1 MLLVLALGC
10 GLVASVGIS
19 QVMDR
24 KPAQAVVGETQDVLV
39 AVQDV
44 NYGTPLAAEAVK
56 LEKWPKDK
64 VPAGAIADVTK
75 LTGRRARGKLFKGEP
90 ILEAKLLSPESG
102 AGASTEIP
110 SGFRVVSVKVDASTT
125 GGSLVLPGDR
135 VDVLCN
141 VRANTGAG
149 IMETS
154 TKTILQD
161 IRVFAVDQV
170 YKVEA
175 IEDQESAISAKTVSL
190 LVTPS
195 QAERIA
201 LAEELGKIRLSIRS
215 PEDDE
220 MGDAPGANAS
230 HLLSGG
236 EKSDREEES
245 GKDAGNGHEFV
256 DWLTSKQKPT
266 VEETPAP
273 TGAVNPGWTMIL
285 LVGSE
290 PKEVHFDGQ
299 RPLPTVNGSSS
310 SVPPATMSPTM
321 PLDDASGEAPAD
333 PASADAP
340 AATPDDAGAPA
351 DAGATNAGTAPD
363 GSSPMPAD
371 GASMNVW

>member
-1 MLLVLALGC
+1 
-10 GLVASVGIS
+10 
-19 QVMDR
+19 
-24 KPAQAVVGETQDVLV
+24 VLV

-44 NYGTPLAAEAVK
+44 NYGTVLSAEAVK

-64 VPAGAIADVTK
+64 VPEGALADVQK
-75 LTGRRARGKLFKGEP
+75 VTGRRARGKLFKGEP
-90 ILEAKLLSPESG
+90 IFEAKLLSAESG

-110 SGFRVVSVKVDASTT
+110 AGFRVVSVKVDASTT

-175 IEDQESAISAKTVSL
+175 IEDQESAITAKTVSL

-215 PEDDE
+215 PDDDE

-230 HLLSGG
+230 HLLSGS
-236 EKSDREEES
+236 EKSDRDEES
-245 GKDAGNGHEFV
+245 GGDAGNKGDFA
-256 DWLTSKQKPT
+256 DWLTSKSKQP

-285 LVGSE
+285 LIGSE

-299 RPLPTVNGSSS
+299 SPLPTVNEPSGAAA
-310 SVPPATMSPTM
+310 PEAASPTS
-321 PLDDASGEAPAD
+321 PLEGDAEGSTADETPNEPAAGVDDGSTSDGASDDASAAP
-333 PASADAP
+333 
-340 AATPDDAGAPA
+340 
-351 DAGATNAGTAPD
+351 
-363 GSSPMPAD
+363 PAD

>member
-1 MLLVLALGC
+1 MRPKSLMLLLLALGC

-24 KPAQAVVGETQDVLV
+24 KPVQAPVGETQDVLV
-39 AVQDV
+39 TVQDV
-44 NYGTPLAAEAVK
+44 NYGTPLSAEVVK

-64 VPAGAIADVTK
+64 VPAGAVTDVEKIA
-75 LTGRRARGKLFKGEP
+75 GRRARGKLFKGEP

-102 AGASTEIP
+102 AGASQEIP
-110 SGFRVVSVKVDASTT
+110 AGFRVVSVKVDASTT

-135 VDVLCN
+135 VDVLVN

-195 QAERIA
+195 QAEKIA
-201 LAEELGKIRLSIRS
+201 LAEELGKIRLAIRS

-220 MGDAPGANAS
+220 MGDAPGADAAQ
-230 HLLSGG
+230 LLSGG
-236 EKSDREEES
+236 EKSNRDEEFGKRE
-245 GKDAGNGHEFV
+245 DTGNKQDFLN
-256 DWLTSKQKPT
+256 WLTSKGQQAT
-266 VEETPAP
+266 GETPAP

-285 LVGSE
+285 LIGAE

-299 RPLPTVNGSSS
+299 SPLPTVNTPGGYE
-310 SVPPATMSPTM
+310 PPA
-321 PLDDASGEAPAD
+321 AD
-333 PASADAP
+333 PLAPGASAGEEGGAAP
-340 AATPDDAGAPA
+340 EA
-351 DAGATNAGTAPD
+351 D
-363 GSSPMPAD
+363 GSGDAAGGPAD
-371 GASMNVW
+371 GADGTTSTGSDANT

>member
-1 MLLVLALGC
+1 MRPKSLMLLVLALGC

-24 KPAQAVVGETQDVLV
+24 KPSQAPVGETQDVLV

-44 NYGTPLAAEAVK
+44 NYGTPLTAEAVK

-64 VPAGAIADVTK
+64 VPAGALADVTK

-90 ILEAKLLSPESG
+90 ILEAKLLSAESG

-110 SGFRVVSVKVDASTT
+110 AGFRVVSVKVDASTT

-175 IEDQESAISAKTVSL
+175 IEDQESAITAKTVSL

-215 PEDDE
+215 PDDDE

-236 EKSDREEES
+236 EKSDRDEES
-245 GKDAGNGHEFV
+245 GGDEKSKGDFA
-256 DWLTSKQKPT
+256 DWLTSKTKQP
-266 VEETPAP
+266 VVETPAP

-299 RPLPTVNGSSS
+299 SPLPTVNGAGGASS
-310 SVPPATMSPTM
+310 P
-321 PLDDASGEAPAD
+321 
-333 PASADAP
+333 SAEP
-340 AATPDDAGAPA
+340 AATPLDGAVEGATDATSAPA
-351 DAGATNAGTAPD
+351 DSGPTSDGASVDPAAAP
-363 GSSPMPAD
+363 PAD

>member
-1 MLLVLALGC
+1 MRPKSLMLLVLALGC

-24 KPAQAVVGETQDVLV
+24 KPVQAPVGETQDVLV
-39 AVQDV
+39 TVQDV
-44 NYGTPLAAEAVK
+44 TYGTPLTAEAVK

-64 VPAGAIADVTK
+64 VPAGALADVQK
-75 LTGRRARGKLFKGEP
+75 VTGRRARGKLFKGEP
-90 ILEAKLLSPESG
+90 ILEAKLLSAESG

-110 SGFRVVSVKVDASTT
+110 AGFRVVSVKVDASTT

-135 VDVLCN
+135 VDVLVN

-201 LAEELGKIRLSIRS
+201 LAEELGKIRLAIRS
-215 PEDDE
+215 PDDDE

-230 HLLSGG
+230 HLLSGS
-236 EKSDREEES
+236 EKSDRDDES
-245 GKDAGNGHEFV
+245 GKNTENKTDFV
-256 DWLTSKQKPT
+256 DWLTSKQKPNA
-266 VEETPAP
+266 EETPAP

-299 RPLPTVNGSSS
+299 SALPTVNSAGGGASGPAA
-310 SVPPATMSPTM
+310 PPAN
-321 PLDDASGEAPAD
+321 PLDAAAAGLPPAAPSDEPAAVPDGGAPNDDGSDAAAPAAPAD
-333 PASADAP
+333 
-340 AATPDDAGAPA
+340 G
-351 DAGATNAGTAPD
+351 G
-363 GSSPMPAD
+363 
-371 GASMNVW
+371 SMNVW